1 MAMVMSRRFNIC
13 RPTDLSRGPD
23 MCGPLTHSA
32 FYHWQGRADQA
43 PGGLGAI
50 VLT

>member
-13 RPTDLSRGPD
+13 CPPGLTCGPD
-23 MCGPLTHSA
+23 TGRPLTHPA
-32 FYHWQGRADQA
+32 FYHWGRSDHA

-50 VLT
+50 VLS